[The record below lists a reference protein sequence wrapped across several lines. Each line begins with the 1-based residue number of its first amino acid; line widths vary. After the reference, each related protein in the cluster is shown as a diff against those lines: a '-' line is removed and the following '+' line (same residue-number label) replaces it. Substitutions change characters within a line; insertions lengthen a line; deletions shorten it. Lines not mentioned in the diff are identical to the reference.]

1 MHLNPNSVPLVQ
13 TKNNF
18 IENFRIDDD
27 IEHDKNDKNIQSDF
41 SSLNENQDDY
51 LKKGFLDEESITRAA
66 FVLFSTIK
74 TSHHISDSALEN
86 IINLF
91 NDFYEK
97 LMINIQSKV
106 FETFCQNKVTNEVTN
121 FFSYCKKI
129 QKPFDFINSKY
140 KQFELIKKS
149 GKYVAPESVYLGTR
163 IDTGLKNKRSII
175 KQKNV
180 SFEYISIVDTLKTI
194 LTSDEIKTAIREFD
208 HDRDSSYFLDHPI
221 FKDKK
226 NLRIILYFDELELM
240 NPIGDVATIYEA
252 GMFYFAL
259 GNLTQRY
266 NSSLNNIYLIAI
278 ALMDDLKTYGSET
291 LMSKIINE
299 IKFLETEGFTIEN
312 KHYLGTIAQHCGDN
326 KGLHMIFGLKL
337 GFRGDNICHICNA
350 SSKDF
355 WKCGSESA
363 FLKITKEIYADN
375 IAEGI
380 YNSCLLNESKYYHT
394 TENYAFDITHDLWEG
409 IIPLELKLIIN
420 ALIDE
425 NHFDINFLNARIA
438 SFNYSFID
446 APNKPNLII
455 INADKSLKM
464 KNKAAKFSCLF
475 RLLSFIIG
483 DKVPVKNKYWELYLI
498 LSQIVDIIYSR
509 DITEIQT
516 HQLNWLIQDH
526 HLKYLSNFPN
536 ETLKKK
542 HHNMIHYGTAIS
554 KLGNLLEY
562 ATLRFEGKQSYFK
575 TSHKTSHNNINVPKT
590 IAKSHQIFSCLNL
603 ITQNQLKQ
611 RIEIIK
617 GYECCYS
624 QLKEE
629 VRGCLSVLK
638 KLKPESKLNVAKE
651 IKFFGLIYSEHM
663 VVTNNSDNGVSN
675 FYKIKNIIVFEVSFN
690 PDF

>member
-1 MHLNPNSVPLVQ
+1 M
-13 TKNNF
+13 
-18 IENFRIDDD
+18 
-27 IEHDKNDKNIQSDF
+27 
-41 SSLNENQDDY
+41 
-51 LKKGFLDEESITRAA
+51 
-66 FVLFSTIK
+66 
-74 TSHHISDSALEN
+74 
-86 IINLF
+86 
-91 NDFYEK
+91 
-97 LMINIQSKV
+97 
-106 FETFCQNKVTNEVTN
+106 
-121 FFSYCKKI
+121 
-129 QKPFDFINSKY
+129 
-140 KQFELIKKS
+140 
-149 GKYVAPESVYLGTR
+149 
-163 IDTGLKNKRSII
+163 
-175 KQKNV
+175 
-180 SFEYISIVDTLKTI
+180 
-194 LTSDEIKTAIREFD
+194 
-208 HDRDSSYFLDHPI
+208 
-221 FKDKK
+221 
-226 NLRIILYFDELELM
+226 
-240 NPIGDVATIYEA
+240 
-252 GMFYFAL
+252 
-259 GNLTQRY
+259 
-266 NSSLNNIYLIAI
+266 
-278 ALMDDLKTYGSET
+278 
-291 LMSKIINE
+291 
-299 IKFLETEGFTIEN
+299 
-312 KHYLGTIAQHCGDN
+312 
-326 KGLHMIFGLKL
+326 
-337 GFRGDNICHICNA
+337 
-350 SSKDF
+350 
-355 WKCGSESA
+355 
-363 FLKITKEIYADN
+363 
-375 IAEGI
+375 
-380 YNSCLLNESKYYHT
+380 
-394 TENYAFDITHDLWEG
+394 
-409 IIPLELKLIIN
+409 
-420 ALIDE
+420 
-425 NHFDINFLNARIA
+425 NARIA

-562 ATLRFEGKQSYFK
+562 ATLRFEGKHSYFK

>member
-409 IIPLELKLIIN
+409 IIPL
-420 ALIDE
+420 
-425 NHFDINFLNARIA
+425 
-438 SFNYSFID
+438 
-446 APNKPNLII
+446 
-455 INADKSLKM
+455 
-464 KNKAAKFSCLF
+464 
-475 RLLSFIIG
+475 
-483 DKVPVKNKYWELYLI
+483 
-498 LSQIVDIIYSR
+498 
-509 DITEIQT
+509 
-516 HQLNWLIQDH
+516 
-526 HLKYLSNFPN
+526 
-536 ETLKKK
+536 
-542 HHNMIHYGTAIS
+542 
-554 KLGNLLEY
+554 
-562 ATLRFEGKQSYFK
+562 
-575 TSHKTSHNNINVPKT
+575 
-590 IAKSHQIFSCLNL
+590 
-603 ITQNQLKQ
+603 
-611 RIEIIK
+611 
-617 GYECCYS
+617 
-624 QLKEE
+624 
-629 VRGCLSVLK
+629 
-638 KLKPESKLNVAKE
+638 
-651 IKFFGLIYSEHM
+651 
-663 VVTNNSDNGVSN
+663 
-675 FYKIKNIIVFEVSFN
+675 
-690 PDF
+690 